1 MTRLSITWDFTWRL
15 SLLVSVCSGLVFGF
29 VSGGFVAAQVASTAK
44 KVCGPPIYCARTDR
58 RVEPYPR
65 TPPSLGAADSIIV
78 DPNFGSR
85 ILRVTDDRSNPKRP
99 GSSLNTPASAEQN
112 SWNKTSTEFYVLSN
126 GPTFLYDFDPTSMK
140 AHETRVIDMRGE
152 PEFSYTR
159 ENILYGLSRTG
170 FQEYDTSKGRS
181 TELDDAS
188 KCVRLEPS
196 DTAHSVSASAD
207 DNRLMTVLGPR
218 QDDNYIV
225 YIYDRALGCRWY
237 NTKTGQIGGKWG
249 EKGNVTFPNRFTLHN
264 ARMSKSGK
272 YIFMQRGG
280 GQGPGRWW
288 LIWDVNTLNLAECTH
303 ECPGH
308 HVMGYS
314 HILGG
319 TGKMHPLDLWL
330 RPLDN
335 LETHTALVSGLEHIP
350 LPWYD
355 FHFSW
360 NNVDPNDSTPACFS
374 TYRGVN
380 PDVPGAPLYVT
391 GPWENEIDCVETDG
405 KNSTVWRFAHT
416 YSTAKNGFWSTPRG
430 NVSQD
435 GRFYMFTSD
444 WQDQLG
450 RTENGKYRSDVFIVE
465 LR

>member
-1 MTRLSITWDFTWRL
+1 MNPTFCNLKQGLAYRAALCL
-15 SLLVSVCSGLVFGF
+15 SLALAMLAGPSAYGQATG
-29 VSGGFVAAQVASTAK
+29 AAE
-44 KVCGPPIYCARTDR
+44 KVCGPPVYCARTDR
-58 RVEPYPR
+58 QTEPYGKSPIAIG
-65 TPPSLGAADSIIV
+65 PAGSIIA
-78 DPNFGSR
+78 DPAFGSR
-85 ILRVTDDRSNPKRP
+85 ILRVTDEKSNTGGRP
-99 GSSLNTPASAEQN
+99 GSSFVTPSSAEQN
-112 SWNKTSTEFYVLSN
+112 SWNKSTTKFYVLAD
-126 GPTFLYDFDPTSMK
+126 GGRKALFDFDAQTMK
-140 AHETRVIDMRGE
+140 AHPNRLIDMPGE
-152 PEFSYTR
+152 SEFSYTR
-159 ENILYGLSRTG
+159 ENILYGNTRTG
-170 FQEYDTSKGRS
+170 LQEYDISRNRF

-188 KCVRLEPS
+188 KCVRLEFS
-196 DTAHSVSASAD
+196 DTAHSVSASTD

-218 QDDNYIV
+218 QDDNYIIYV
-225 YIYDRALGCRWY
+225 YDRSLGCRWY
-237 NTKTGQIGGKWG
+237 NTKTGEIGGKWG
-249 EKGNVTFPNRFTLHN
+249 EKGNISLPDRFTLHN
-264 ARMSKSGK
+264 ARIAKSGK

-280 GQGPGRWW
+280 GTGPGRWW
-288 LIWDVNTLNLAECTH
+288 LIWDVATLNLSQCMH

-319 TGKMHPLDLWL
+319 TGKMHPLELWL

-335 LETHTALVSGLEHIP
+335 LEAHTDLVDNLQHMP

-355 FHFSW
+355 GHFSW
-360 NNVDPNDSTPACFS
+360 NNVDPNDSMPACFS
-374 TYRGVN
+374 TYRAVN

-405 KNSTVWRFAHT
+405 KKSTVWRFAHT

-450 RTENGKYRSDVFIVE
+450 HGDNGKYRSDVFIVE
-465 LR
+465 LH